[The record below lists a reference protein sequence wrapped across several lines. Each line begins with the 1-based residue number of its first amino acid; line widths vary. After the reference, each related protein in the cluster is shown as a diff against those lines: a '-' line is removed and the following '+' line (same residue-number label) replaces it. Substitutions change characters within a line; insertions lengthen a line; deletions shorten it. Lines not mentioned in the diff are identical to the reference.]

1 VDIAV
6 ETPVSSLGLSH
17 ALLGLLLDHPMHPYE
32 MHQHLIQ
39 AEALGLVWHLKQGH
53 VYALLAKLED
63 AGYLESTTELQGTRP
78 PRKVLRLTDAGR
90 DAFATWVS
98 TPVQHGRDFRVEFLA
113 KLFFAS
119 QQGSPSVTSL
129 IARQRSACS
138 GWISALVQE
147 LDALGPP
154 RRYDRLVLQFR
165 LSQLKAIQAWLD
177 DCEQALSVSAEENIQ
192 T

>member
-1 VDIAV
+1 M
-6 ETPVSSLGLSH
+6 ETPVPSLGLSQ
-17 ALLGLLLDHPMHPYE
+17 ALLGLLLEHPMHPYE
-32 MHQHLIQ
+32 MHQHLVQ

-78 PRKVLRLTDAGR
+78 PRKVLRLTDEGR
-90 DAFATWVS
+90 SAFATWVS
-98 TPVQHGRDFRVEFLA
+98 TPVEHGRDFRVEFLA

-119 QQGSPSVTSL
+119 QQGKRAVSTL
-129 IARQRSACS
+129 IARQRVACA
-138 GWISALVQE
+138 GWIEALSRE
-147 LDALGPP
+147 LERLMSE

-165 LSQLKAIQAWLD
+165 LSQLEAIQGWLD
-177 DCEQALSVSAEENIQ
+177 ECEQALSSGGTAEGNNQ